1 MSTRYFS
8 GNVIRST
15 PVEPSDDFGTTS
27 ANGVWDLTEAFS
39 YRKVGSWPTAGN
51 VSPIAFIMTGR
62 AADNSTTLRNV
73 DRINITTLGNA
84 VDDSEDLPSG
94 ASGTNHNSAA
104 CSDGT
109 KAFQAGGSGSDFIH
123 TKNYADGSTAVDF
136 GDLTAARSELGGYSN
151 TTRGIFGGGAG
162 GFYGIGTID
171 YITMA
176 SAGDATDF
184 GDFSAA
190 NRNQQCEAGG
200 STTRAIFVGFE
211 SDKKKSDYIN
221 PASTGNATNYA
232 DTSANHN
239 NAYVA
244 SNLTRIIVAAE
255 YLTGDTIEY
264 NTISSTGGWSDFGD
278 CTTGGW
284 GAAVANSTRCLFA
297 GGTGPGGSTSTV
309 DTIEYITIGST
320 GNTTDFGDLV
330 AAKRSVNG
338 AAPSTP
344 SVVGS

>member
-51 VSPIAFIMTGR
+51 VNPIAFIMTGR
-62 AADNSTTLRNV
+62 DSSSGTIRSV

-84 VDDSEDLPSG
+84 VYDSEDLPSG
-94 ASGTNHNSAA
+94 GSGTSHNSAA
-104 CSDGT
+104 CSDAT

-123 TKNYADGSTAVDF
+123 TKNYANGSTAVDF
-136 GDLTAARSELGGYSN
+136 GDLTVARNELGGYSN
-151 TTRGIFGGGAG
+151 TTRGIFGGAAG

-200 STTRAIFVGFE
+200 STTRAIYVGFE
-211 SDKKKSDYIN
+211 SDKKKSDYIT
-221 PASTGNATNYA
+221 PSSTGNGTNYG
-232 DTSANHN
+232 DTSSDHN
-239 NAYVA
+239 NAFVA
-244 SNLTRIIVAAE
+244 SNLTRIIVAAA
-255 YLTGDTIEY
+255 YTGGDQIEY
-264 NTISSTGGWSDFGD
+264 NTISSTGSFSNFGN
-278 CTTGGW
+278 CTNGGW
-284 GAAVANSTRCLFA
+284 GAAVANSTRCVFA
-297 GGTGPGGSTSTV
+297 GGNQSGTAKN
-309 DTIEYITIGST
+309 TIEYITIAST